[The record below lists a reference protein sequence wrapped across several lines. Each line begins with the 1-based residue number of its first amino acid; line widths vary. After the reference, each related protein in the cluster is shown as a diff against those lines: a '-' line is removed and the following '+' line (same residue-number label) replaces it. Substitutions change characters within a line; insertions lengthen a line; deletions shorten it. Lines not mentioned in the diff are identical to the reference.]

1 MCLGNGRDPS
11 SPTLWVTPIATR
23 AAALAKSPNRSQWTK
38 NKNKSEIVS
47 EVSWWHGFDSTRM
60 IDIHSIHCFGLFNP
74 IWRICLRKRSDI
86 DLNWLLYY
94 HLLTICWWYA
104 DWLVMSRVYEPRPR
118 KFVSKGAKPRYP
130 KLHRGVEIVGPGNDS
145 NGNGKCSTSCCT
157 ASSQPYLDWNPFF
170 NWSRRSWLKPLSPQC
185 SHVLPHVRCLSH
197 CHPAKRPGENE
208 SPLQAQ
214 LWSCVGYNV
223 YNIFV
228 PCITH
233 IANMLRICCEYVG
246 SSSCRLC
253 RLDFDDLDLQGTC
266 NIL

>member
-1 MCLGNGRDPS
+1 MTWFWQHQNDRHPFH
-11 SPTLWVTPIATR
+11 P
-23 AAALAKSPNRSQWTK
+23 
-38 NKNKSEIVS
+38 
-47 EVSWWHGFDSTRM
+47 
-60 IDIHSIHCFGLFNP
+60 LFWFVQSNLENLFAEKVWYRP
-74 IWRICLRKRSDI
+74 K
-86 DLNWLLYY
+86 
-94 HLLTICWWYA
+94 LTFILSFADDMLMICWWYA

-233 IANMLRICCEYVG
+233 IANMLRICWIIF
-246 SSSCRLC
+246 L
-253 RLDFDDLDLQGTC
+253 
-266 NIL
+266 

>member
-1 MCLGNGRDPS
+1 
-11 SPTLWVTPIATR
+11 
-23 AAALAKSPNRSQWTK
+23 
-38 NKNKSEIVS
+38 
-47 EVSWWHGFDSTRM
+47 M

-157 ASSQPYLDWNPFF
+157 ASSQPYLDWNPFLTEADEADL
-170 NWSRRSWLKPLSPQC
+170 SRLARSVAMFCHMFVAWAIATLRRGREKMNHHCRLSSEAVWDTTYTTFSYLA
-185 SHVLPHVRCLSH
+185 SH
-197 CHPAKRPGENE
+197 
-208 SPLQAQ
+208 
-214 LWSCVGYNV
+214 
-223 YNIFV
+223 I
-228 PCITH
+228 
-233 IANMLRICCEYVG
+233 LRICCEYVG